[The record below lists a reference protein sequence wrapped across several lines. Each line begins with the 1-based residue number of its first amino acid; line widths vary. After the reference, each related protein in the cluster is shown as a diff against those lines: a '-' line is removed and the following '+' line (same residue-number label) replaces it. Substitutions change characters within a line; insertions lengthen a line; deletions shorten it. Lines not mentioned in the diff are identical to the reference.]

1 MIINYDKKF
10 LFIHIQKTAGTSI
23 RENLM
28 KNRGTEL
35 FHYPHTLLKHV
46 RLNDEQE
53 RFFKF
58 AFVRNPWDRL
68 YSWYIMIKAIG
79 PTTIF
84 YRYILENSNDFSGFL
99 RLTDIIKD
107 DYIKLFNTKITN
119 YKCIAFN
126 QLDYITDH
134 TGSLNIDFIGRFENL
149 EEDYKSVCDILKL
162 NNIPLEHLNQT
173 KRGNYRSIYKDTDI
187 ELVYQMYKRDI
198 DYFGY
203 KF

>member
-10 LFIHIQKTAGTSI
+10 LFIHIQKTAGSSI
-23 RENLM
+23 RDNLM
-28 KNRGTEL
+28 NNSGNEY

-46 RLNDEQE
+46 RLTDEQE
-53 RFFKF
+53 RLFKF

-68 YSWYIMIKAIG
+68 YSWYVMIRDKG

-84 YRYILENSNDFSGFL
+84 YRYMLENANDFSGFL
-99 RLTDIIKD
+99 KLTDV
-107 DYIKLFNTKITN
+107 ITDVYKKRFKTHVPN

-134 TGSLNIDFIGRFENL
+134 TGSINIDFIGRFENL
-149 EEDYKSVCDILKL
+149 EQDFRWVCNHLNLK
-162 NNIPLEHLNQT
+162 NIPLKHINQT
-173 KRGNYRSIYKDTDI
+173 KHGNYRSSYKDDDI
-187 ELVYQMYKRDI
+187 EHVYRMYKRDI

-203 KF
+203 TF